1 MVLPLRHDN
10 KKNAMLLNKILMQV
24 PTATPDT
31 AAANKIKEATNAVTS
46 QVDSLANQLHP
57 DSIAAMTPEKIV
69 DKFKYL
75 DLGSLVTSLSSQLV
89 SLALRILAAVVI
101 FYLGKFV
108 INKIYSV
115 VRAIMVAK
123 GLDRSLTSFVLSFI
137 KITLLFLLIITVIG
151 VLGIETSSFIAIFA
165 SAGVAIG
172 MALSGTL
179 QNFAGGVLILL
190 LKPYKVGDYIEQGE
204 LKGTVKEIQIF
215 HTVIN
220 TYNNDRIVIPNGGLS
235 TSSLKN
241 FSAEPYH
248 RVEWRVGITYGDDI
262 DVARKVLLGILA
274 ADERIVHTDADV
286 KETEQ
291 PQEAAPSTEQHENLP
306 WWKRLFHWHR
316 QRVEQW
322 NETQEAQ
329 LAALVPKPN
338 YAPSVNIESLDES
351 QVTLIV
357 RAWTEIANYWQV
369 LYDVNECI
377 YKQLPQHGVRFPF
390 PQLDIHLQQGD
401 SNLDK
406 S

>member
-1 MVLPLRHDN
+1 M
-10 KKNAMLLNKILMQV
+10 MLLNKILMQAPGV
-24 PTATPDT
+24 TPDAET
-31 AAANKIKEATNAVTS
+31 ANKIQEATNAVTAH
-46 QVDSLANQLHP
+46 VDSLATQLHP
-57 DSIAAMTPEKIV
+57 DSIAALTPEKLV

-89 SLALRILAAVVI
+89 SLALRILAAILI
-101 FYLGKFV
+101 FYLGKFI

-115 VRAIMVAK
+115 ARAVMVRK
-123 GLDRSLTSFVLSFI
+123 DFDRSLTSFLLSFI

-190 LKPYKVGDYIEQGE
+190 LKPYKVGDFIEFGE
-204 LKGTVKEIQIF
+204 LKGTVREIQIF
-215 HTVIN
+215 NTIIN
-220 TYNNDRIVIPNGGLS
+220 TYNNDRIVIPNGGLA

-248 RVEWRVGITYGDDI
+248 RVEWRVGISYGDNVDT
-262 DVARKVLLGILA
+262 ARKVALDILA
-274 ADERIVHTDADV
+274 ADPRIVHTDADV
-286 KETEQ
+286 KEVEPTIE
-291 PQEAAPSTEQHENLP
+291 ETHEEEEMPLP

-316 QRVEQW
+316 RRTE
-322 NETQEAQ
+322 ELRESHEAR
-329 LAALVPKPN
+329 LAALIPKPN
-338 YAPSVNIESLDES
+338 YSPSVNVESLDDS

-357 RAWTEIANYWQV
+357 RAWTEIANYWNV
-369 LYDVNECI
+369 LYDVNEQI
-377 YKQLPQHGVRFPF
+377 YKQFPQHGIRFPF
-390 PQLDIHLQQGD
+390 PQMDVHM
-401 SNLDK
+401 S

>member
-1 MVLPLRHDN
+1 
-10 KKNAMLLNKILMQV
+10 MLLDKILLQMPV
-24 PTATPDT
+24 AAPDT
-31 AAANKIKEATNAVTS
+31 VAANKIKEATHVVTA

-57 DSIAAMTPEKIV
+57 DSIAVMTPGKIV

-75 DLGSLVTSLSSQLV
+75 DLGSLVTSLSNQV
-89 SLALRILAAVVI
+89 ISLALRILAAIVI
-101 FYLGKFV
+101 FYIGKF
-108 INKIYSV
+108 IISKIYSV

-123 GLDRSLTSFVLSFI
+123 GFDRSLTSFLLSFI

-215 HTVIN
+215 NTVIN
-220 TYNNDRIVIPNGGLS
+220 TYNNDRIVIPNGGLA

-248 RVEWRVGITYGDDI
+248 RVEWRVGISYGDDV
-262 DVARKVLLGILA
+262 DVARKVALDILA
-274 ADERIVHTDADV
+274 ADGRIVHTDADV

-291 PQEAAPSTEQHENLP
+291 PVEEQPQQEVKAEP

-316 QRVEQW
+316 RRVEQW

-329 LAALVPKPN
+329 LAALVPKPS
-338 YAPSVNIESLDES
+338 YTPSVNVESLDES
-351 QVTLIV
+351 QVTLVV
-357 RAWTEIANYWQV
+357 RAWTEIANYWGV
-369 LYDVNECI
+369 LYDVNEQL
-377 YKQLPQHGVRFPF
+377 YKQLPQHGIRFPF
-390 PQLDIHLQQGD
+390 PQMDVHV
-401 SNLDK
+401 NNM
-406 S
+406 

>member
-1 MVLPLRHDN
+1 V
-10 KKNAMLLNKILMQV
+10 V
-24 PTATPDT
+24 TA
-31 AAANKIKEATNAVTS
+31 

-57 DSIAAMTPEKIV
+57 DSIAAMTPGKIV

-75 DLGSLVTSLSSQLV
+75 DLGSLVTSLSNQV
-89 SLALRILAAVVI
+89 ISLALRILAAIVI
-101 FYLGKFV
+101 FYIGKF
-108 INKIYSV
+108 IISKIYSV

-123 GLDRSLTSFVLSFI
+123 GFDRSLTSFLLSFI

-215 HTVIN
+215 NTVIN
-220 TYNNDRIVIPNGGLS
+220 TYNNDRIVIPNGGLA

-248 RVEWRVGITYGDDI
+248 RVEWRVGISYGDDV
-262 DVARKVLLGILA
+262 DVARKVALDILA
-274 ADERIVHTDADV
+274 ADGRIVHTDANV

-291 PQEAAPSTEQHENLP
+291 PVEEQPQQEVKAEP

-316 QRVEQW
+316 RRVEQW

-329 LAALVPKPN
+329 LAALVPKPS
-338 YAPSVNIESLDES
+338 YTPSVNVESLDES
-351 QVTLIV
+351 QVTLVV
-357 RAWTEIANYWQV
+357 RAWTEIANYWGV
-369 LYDVNECI
+369 LYDVNEQL
-377 YKQLPQHGVRFPF
+377 YKQLPQHGIRFPF
-390 PQLDIHLQQGD
+390 PQMDVHV
-401 SNLDK
+401 NNM
-406 S
+406 

>member
-1 MVLPLRHDN
+1 
-10 KKNAMLLNKILMQV
+10 MLLNKILLQIPV
-24 PTATPDT
+24 ATPDT
-31 AAANKIKEATNAVTS
+31 VAANKIQEATKAVTS
-46 QVDSLANQLHP
+46 QVDSLATRLHP
-57 DSIAAMTPEKIV
+57 DSIASMTPGKLV
-69 DKFKYL
+69 DHFKYL
-75 DLGSLVTSLSSQLV
+75 DLGSLVTSLSSQLI
-89 SLALRILAAVVI
+89 SLSLRILAAIVI
-101 FYLGKFV
+101 FYIGKFI

-190 LKPYKVGDYIEQGE
+190 LKPYKVGDYIEFGE

-215 HTVIN
+215 HTIIN
-220 TYNNDRIVIPNGGLS
+220 TYNNDRIVIPNGGLA

-248 RVEWRVGITYGDDI
+248 RLEWRVGISYGDNVDT
-262 DVARKVLLGILA
+262 ARKVALDILA
-274 ADERIVHTDADV
+274 ADGRIVHTDADV

-291 PQEAAPSTEQHENLP
+291 QQEAAPQPRQDEKQP
-306 WWKRLFHWHR
+306 WWKRLFHWHKR
-316 QRVEQW
+316 RVEQW
-322 NETQEAQ
+322 SENQEAQ

-338 YAPSVNIESLDES
+338 YKPSVNVESLDES

-357 RAWTEIANYWQV
+357 RAWTEIAHYWNV
-369 LYDVNECI
+369 LYDVNEQI
-377 YKQLPQHGVRFPF
+377 YKQFPQHGIHFPF
-390 PQLDIHLQQGD
+390 PQMDVHV
-401 SNLDK
+401 NN
-406 S
+406 